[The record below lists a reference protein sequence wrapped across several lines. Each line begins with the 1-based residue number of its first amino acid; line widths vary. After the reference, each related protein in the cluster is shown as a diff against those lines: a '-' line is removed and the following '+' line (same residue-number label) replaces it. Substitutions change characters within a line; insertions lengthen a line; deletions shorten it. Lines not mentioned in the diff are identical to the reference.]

1 MSVLVDKNTRLVV
14 QGITGS
20 AGAFH
25 TRQCIEY
32 GTNVVAGVTP
42 GKGGQKFD
50 DKIPVFDTVWEAKQK
65 TNCNVSMIFV
75 PAAFAADSILE
86 AVDADVDLVVC
97 ITEGIPVMDMMRV
110 KAQMRGRRTRL
121 IGPNCP
127 GIITPGACKIGIMPG
142 YIHKEGK
149 VGVISRSG
157 ALTYEAVWQLTS
169 RGYGQ
174 STCIGIGGDPIGGLS
189 HLDAVKLLNDDKN
202 TDAMILIGEIGGSA
216 EEEAAAWIK
225 DNYRKPVAAF
235 IAGLT
240 APPGR
245 RMGHAG
251 AIVSGGKG
259 TAEGKIEALKA
270 GGIAVAETPATMA
283 DTLIARM
290 KRLFRFAEMTVAEL
304 RKTESTPA
312 PKAANASRGLEGIIA
327 NTTRLSDVIG
337 DKGQLVY
344 SGYDINDLAGKVSY
358 KEVVYLLWKG
368 KLPNRRELDEF
379 MHALRAERQLP
390 DPVIEFIKSAPKDA
404 DPMDVMRTAISM
416 LGLYDPDI
424 HKEATREI
432 NERRA
437 RSITAKIGVIAAYFH
452 RARQGKSLPPVRD
465 DLTEAEHFLYLI
477 CGEQQAKEAS
487 DALDVAFVLHADHG
501 MNASTFSARV
511 TISTLSDF
519 YSAITSA
526 IGTLKGPLHGGANE
540 GVIQMLQ
547 QIGEEKNVDA
557 YIEKQLAQKKKIM
570 GIGHRVYKTLDPRA
584 PHLRAMAVKLSEKIG
599 EPKWIKM
606 SERIA
611 ELMKQRKNLN
621 ANVDFYSATVYHSL
635 GIPTDLFTPIF
646 AIARCSGW
654 CAHVLEQLEDNRL
667 YRPLSEYI
675 GEPPGKKVVPIDQRP

>member
-1 MSVLVDKNTRLVV
+1 
-14 QGITGS
+14 
-20 AGAFH
+20 
-25 TRQCIEY
+25 
-32 GTNVVAGVTP
+32 
-42 GKGGQKFD
+42 
-50 DKIPVFDTVWEAKQK
+50 
-65 TNCNVSMIFV
+65 
-75 PAAFAADSILE
+75 
-86 AVDADVDLVVC
+86 
-97 ITEGIPVMDMMRV
+97 
-110 KAQMRGRRTRL
+110 
-121 IGPNCP
+121 
-127 GIITPGACKIGIMPG
+127 
-142 YIHKEGK
+142 
-149 VGVISRSG
+149 
-157 ALTYEAVWQLTS
+157 
-169 RGYGQ
+169 
-174 STCIGIGGDPIGGLS
+174 
-189 HLDAVKLLNDDKN
+189 
-202 TDAMILIGEIGGSA
+202 
-216 EEEAAAWIK
+216 
-225 DNYRKPVAAF
+225 
-235 IAGLT
+235 
-240 APPGR
+240 
-245 RMGHAG
+245 
-251 AIVSGGKG
+251 
-259 TAEGKIEALKA
+259 
-270 GGIAVAETPATMA
+270 
-283 DTLIARM
+283 
-290 KRLFRFAEMTVAEL
+290 VAEL

-312 PKAANASRGLEGIIA
+312 PKGTNVARGLEGIIA

-337 DKGQLVY
+337 DKGQLIY
-344 SGYDINDLAGKVSY
+344 AGYDINDLAGKVSY

-379 MHALRAERQLP
+379 TRALREERQLP
-390 DPVIEFIKSAPKDA
+390 GAVIDFIESAPKSA

-416 LGLYDPDI
+416 LSLYDPDME
-424 HKEATREI
+424 KEATREI

-477 CGEQQAKEAS
+477 CGAPQAMEAS

-547 QIGEEKNVDA
+547 EIGEEKNVDA

-599 EPKWIKM
+599 EPKWIRM

-611 ELMKQRKNLN
+611 HLMKEKKNLN
-621 ANVDFYSATVYHSL
+621 ANVDFYSATVYYSL

-675 GEPPGKKVVPIDQRP
+675 GEPGGKKVVPIDERK